1 MNFEQILAKLG
12 AKGSGQTSSTAS
24 PPPAHPHPHPQQQQQ
39 SALPFSDFM
48 STAVPAFNGSADVFG
63 NIFNNHPNVHIHQ
76 ETVTI
81 EKHTQENNIFSDSTY
96 GFTDIS
102 FSTNDQLTSAPSTAS
117 TYQPRNVLPNGN
129 VNELLQAML
138 GSASVK
144 HEDSTPAAESNDL
157 EDIFNMSNLN
167 EAEYQASVHLPQQ
180 QQQQPQHSTRQE
192 RRKKDHNNY
201 IQQQMI
207 PSDILDDLATRF
219 ILNMPM
225 DEREDLIRVCFQM
238 ETAYWF
244 YLDFYCAA
252 MKHLPKMKLK
262 RFAEIMFEHIPSLK
276 PMLSSFETIMD
287 NWIKYKFSVPCGGAI
302 MLDKSMRFV
311 LLVQG
316 MSKHWSFPKGK
327 KNQEESLMNCAIREV
342 CIEQHN
348 IIGLVLISIL
358 FRCLRRLATIARTR

>member
-1 MNFEQILAKLG
+1 MNFDDILAKLG
-12 AKGSGQTSSTAS
+12 AKSSGQNSHAVT
-24 PPPAHPHPHPQQQQQ
+24 PPPAPKQPRAD
-39 SALPFSDFM
+39 SIEDFM
-48 STAVPAFNGSADVFG
+48 NNFTPSANNSMEVFED
-63 NIFNNHPNVHIHQ
+63 FLKTYQNVHIHQ
-76 ETVTI
+76 EAAVI
-81 EKHTQENNIFSDSTY
+81 ENHALQNDLFSNSTYVFKDFNFSSINNQPTAESAYKSENGLQNDKANDLMQAVLGSTNVRYENNTI
-96 GFTDIS
+96 
-102 FSTNDQLTSAPSTAS
+102 
-117 TYQPRNVLPNGN
+117 V
-129 VNELLQAML
+129 
-138 GSASVK
+138 
-144 HEDSTPAAESNDL
+144 AESNDL

-167 EAEYQASVHLPQQ
+167 EAEYQAQNELSNI
-180 QQQQPQHSTRQE
+180 QHQYQDEKYIRHDK
-192 RRKKDHNNY
+192 RKKDHNNY

-207 PSDILDDLATRF
+207 PSDILDDLAVRF

-225 DEREDLIRVCFQM
+225 DERDDLIRVCFQM

-262 RFAEIMFEHIPSLK
+262 RFAQIMFEHIPSLK
-276 PMLSSFETIMD
+276 PMLSSFESIMD

-342 CIEQHN
+342 CFDQY
-348 IIGLVLISIL
+348 
-358 FRCLRRLATIARTR
+358 F